1 LEICLREILICR
13 LEYAIIHKVENG
25 YFDIE
30 RVAQYAQNNRERLPL
45 FRACQQEF
53 LALFQEILAGLA
65 H

>member
-30 RVAQYAQNNRERLPL
+30 RVAQYAQNNRERLQ
-45 FRACQQEF
+45 RKIYG
-53 LALFQEILAGLA
+53 ILPHHA
-65 H
+65 HLRPGKSP